1 MHGWYSKY
9 SGRLL
14 LIYML
19 NREGIY
25 CDTYSDYLKLLRER
39 GAREKQE
46 REARF
51 KKIREDKAKEKDE
64 EESGDS
70 VEV

>member
-1 MHGWYSKY
+1 
-9 SGRLL
+9 
-14 LIYML
+14 ML

-25 CDTYSDYLKLLRER
+25 CDTYSEYLKVIRER
-39 GAREKQE
+39 GAREKVE

-51 KKIREDKAKEKDE
+51 KKIREDKAKEE
-64 EESGDS
+64 EEKSGDC